1 MPTGMVAYDTGVSEE
16 VQGNINNICNE
27 LMAVLTGHDS
37 DVASFQNDFTATGV
51 SDSYASIESRFG
63 SAGTAVA
70 DMIVLVRKV
79 LNLND
84 GTAVNTVGNAQ
95 RSVDNIC

>member
-51 SDSYASIESRFG
+51 SDSYALTRSEERRVGKECRSRW
-63 SAGTAVA
+63 SPYH
-70 DMIVLVRKV
+70 
-79 LNLND
+79 
-84 GTAVNTVGNAQ
+84 
-95 RSVDNIC
+95 